1 MDAFNIS
8 CEFTMFEYIIYSN
21 NQNILKFKRT
31 NIKYRCSITYN
42 LYCEID
48 VAGEGTIGR
57 AAAPIIIM
65 QRPQKEPMTH
75 IQQNLST
82 KVSTW
87 LC

>member
-57 AAAPIIIM
+57 AAAPNYYHA
-65 QRPQKEPMTH
+65 T
-75 IQQNLST
+75 ST
-82 KVSTW
+82 ERADDSYSAESEH
-87 LC
+87 